1 MSWKTTT
8 ISLLC
13 LAFVIGILAYSAT
26 QGWQW
31 LNNTFNVQ
39 EEEEPYV
46 VDTDLNT
53 PMQPD
58 FDNAGQF
65 LQSKPPS
72 VIPHFLYSY
81 SEETRTI

>member
-1 MSWKTTT
+1 MSWKTITV
-8 ISLLC
+8 SLLS
-13 LAFVIGILAYSAT
+13 LALVIGILAYSAT
-26 QGWQW
+26 RGWQW
-31 LNNTFNVQ
+31 LNSTFHV

-46 VDTDLNT
+46 VDSELNT
-53 PMQPD
+53 PMHPD